1 MKKSIVARMITIVG
15 CLFIVAMADVSPAKN
30 IVVIDPAHG
39 GDENGV
45 RLSGDEYE
53 KDIVLAIAKGV
64 RTALDKSEKLSIVLT
79 RTDDATVSSEERK
92 DLAKRAGADLFISLH
107 INAGFGKQ
115 AEGYEVGI
123 SGLTETKPV
132 PDSQEVVQDMVRNKY
147 INDSV
152 RFAQLAQRAMEKIFP
167 RQGRG
172 IRNADFAIL
181 ADVDCP
187 AVLLEMGFA
196 TNIEN
201 KKVLR
206 KSEIQKEIADE
217 IAISIHEYFRE

>member
-1 MKKSIVARMITIVG
+1 MITIVG
-15 CLFIVAMADVSPAKN
+15 CLLIIAMADVSPAKN

-39 GDENGV
+39 GDESGV

-53 KDIVLAIAKGV
+53 KDIVLAIAKTV
-64 RTALDKSEKLSIVLT
+64 KKTLDKIENLSIVLT
-79 RTDDATVSSEERK
+79 RTDDATVSIIERAER
-92 DLAKRAGADLFISLH
+92 AKRAGADLFISLH

-123 SGLTETKPV
+123 SGLTETKPT

-181 ADVDCP
+181 ANVDCP
-187 AVLLEMGFA
+187 AVILEMGFA